1 MLEDLK
7 NLFIKQHG
15 NYAKNLQFQSLVIIV
30 LIMVFFTKY
39 FPKTYGFVI
48 ILIIFALY
56 ISNNVVNINNTFVN
70 DFNNITM
77 VKLQILQD
85 KVNQH
90 INTKLNL
97 IKSSNSKT
105 TLTSEEIKKIYDN
118 NKLDSLYIDA
128 NMIHFLESIVSL
140 YDYNSY
146 TFYLLLKGTNN
157 ILKLKKEIDEFYE
170 ANKKYPINISEMLE
184 TALEL
189 KSNTVNNIHNFI
201 YSVPKSNVMF
211 TYVNKITDR
220 YNVLISRITDS
231 IYKSYLKSIDLNG
244 INTNTKFISYNT
256 TKPYDPKLNHQIT
269 PNNHQDKLIQFY
281 I

>member
-30 LIMVFFTKY
+30 LIMIFFTKY

-48 ILIIFALY
+48 ILVIFALY
-56 ISNNVVNINNTFVN
+56 ISDNVVNVNNTFVN
-70 DFNNITM
+70 DFNHITM

-97 IKSSNSKT
+97 VKSSNNKT

-170 ANKKYPINISEMLE
+170 ANKAYPINTSEMLE
-184 TALEL
+184 NALEL
-189 KSNTVNNIHNFI
+189 KSNTINNIHNFI
-201 YSVPKSNVMF
+201 YSVPKSTVMF
-211 TYVNKITDR
+211 NYVNQITNR
-220 YNVLISRITDS
+220 YNILISRITDS

-244 INTNTKFISYNT
+244 INANTKFVSYNT
-256 TKPYDPKLNHQIT
+256 TKPYDPKLNHPII
-269 PNNHQDKLIQFY
+269 PNTEDKLIQYY

>member
-48 ILIIFALY
+48 ILIIFTLY
-56 ISNNVVNINNTFVN
+56 ISDNVVNINNTFVN
-70 DFNNITM
+70 DFNHITM

-184 TALEL
+184 AALEL
-189 KSNTVNNIHNFI
+189 KRNTVNNIHNFI

-256 TKPYDPKLNHQIT
+256 AKPYDPKLNHQIT
-269 PNNHQDKLIQFY
+269 PNNYQDKLIQFY